1 MKKENIIAHILN
13 QTKDKIRQKSFSQ
26 KEYEWLL
33 NDAWD
38 NYKIIQIIE
47 KNNIQTTK
55 EMMDYIDNTIIQNY
69 IISSSLQER
78 NPV

>member
-1 MKKENIIAHILN
+1 MKKENIIANILN

-55 EMMDYIDNTIIQNY
+55 DMMDYIDNTIIQNY

>member
-1 MKKENIIAHILN
+1 MKKENIIANILN

-33 NDAWD
+33 NDVWD
-38 NYKIIQIIE
+38 NNKIIQIIE

-55 EMMDYIDNTIIQNY
+55 EMMDYIDNTIIQNH

>member
-38 NYKIIQIIE
+38 NNKIIQIIE

>member
-1 MKKENIIAHILN
+1 MKKENIIAEILN

-55 EMMDYIDNTIIQNY
+55 EMMDYIYNTIIQNY

>member
-1 MKKENIIAHILN
+1 MKKEHIIAHILN

-78 NPV
+78 NPG

>member
-1 MKKENIIAHILN
+1 MKKEHIIAHILN

-47 KNNIQTTK
+47 KNNIQTAK
-55 EMMDYIDNTIIQNY
+55 EMMDYIDNIIIQNY

>member
-1 MKKENIIAHILN
+1 MKKEHIIAHILN

-55 EMMDYIDNTIIQNY
+55 EMMDYIDNIIIQNY

>member
-1 MKKENIIAHILN
+1 MKKEHIIAHILN

-33 NDAWD
+33 NDVWD

>member
-1 MKKENIIAHILN
+1 MKKEHIIADILN

>member
-1 MKKENIIAHILN
+1 MKKEHIIAHILN

-78 NPV
+78 NPE